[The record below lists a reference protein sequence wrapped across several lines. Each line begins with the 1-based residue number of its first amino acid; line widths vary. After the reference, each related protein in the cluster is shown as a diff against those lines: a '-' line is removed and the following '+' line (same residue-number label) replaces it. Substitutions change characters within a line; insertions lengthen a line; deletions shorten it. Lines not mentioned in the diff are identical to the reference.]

1 MHGLHSVL
9 LPTQTTVAVCCASAF
24 CDHRC
29 VFMRVSTRSRA
40 VSVHGVYAGGKC
52 DPSQD
57 GAVTQL
63 PDWAQPCTVI
73 SSHLPLFYDRQL
85 VEGPSNYLQGKNTAL
100 PLHTPKT
107 TYVWVEGRI
116 STSSPGRSFI
126 NWIFCHYSPGTLE
139 TEPRRWWRVS
149 VQICVE
155 IMSSCRLKI
164 RMSPLPEMIHSSV
177 PLDHNHLIFI

>member
-1 MHGLHSVL
+1 MVFMLEGNAIHHRTGL
-9 LPTQTTVAVCCASAF
+9 LPSCLTEHSLAQSSRLTFLSFTTGSSWKGLQITF
-24 CDHRC
+24 K
-29 VFMRVSTRSRA
+29 
-40 VSVHGVYAGGKC
+40 GKI
-52 DPSQD
+52 
-57 GAVTQL
+57 
-63 PDWAQPCTVI
+63 QPCLYT
-73 SSHLPLFYDRQL
+73 LRKQ
-85 VEGPSNYLQGKNTAL
+85 
-100 PLHTPKT
+100 